1 MMKFLIKLLFPEPE
15 LGINQHMRRV
25 LAQDATNALEQT
37 ARQISAE
44 LSRGPEPEL
53 GINQHM
59 RRVLSQ
65 EPARQISAE
74 LSRGPGDVAL
84 ELAVFGGK
92 AGS

>member
-1 MMKFLIKLLFPEPE
+1 MRFLIKLLFPEPK
-15 LGINQHMRRV
+15 LGINQ
-25 LAQDATNALEQT
+25 Q
-37 ARQISAE
+37 
-44 LSRGPEPEL
+44 
-53 GINQHM
+53 M

-92 AGS
+92 DVS

>member
-1 MMKFLIKLLFPEPE
+1 MKFLIKLLFPEPE

-44 LSRGPEPEL
+44 LSRGP
-53 GINQHM
+53 
-59 RRVLSQ
+59 
-65 EPARQISAE
+65 
-74 LSRGPGDVAL
+74 GDVAL

-92 AGS
+92 DVS